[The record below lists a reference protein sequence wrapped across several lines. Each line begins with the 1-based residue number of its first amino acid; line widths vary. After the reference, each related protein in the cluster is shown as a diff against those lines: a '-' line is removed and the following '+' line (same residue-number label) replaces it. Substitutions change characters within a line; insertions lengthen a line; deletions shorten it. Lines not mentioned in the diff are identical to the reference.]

1 MLGKLA
7 RGMLLFL
14 LATLIVVYVLSSDN
28 RAPAPPVSP
37 DQIIGYLN
45 A

>member
-7 RGMLLFL
+7 RGMVLFI
-14 LATLIVVYVLSSDN
+14 LATLIVVYIFSGDG
-28 RAPAPPVSP
+28 RPPTPVP
-37 DQIIGYLN
+37 PNTIIGYMS